1 MVFLPK
7 PEMVRRKLT
16 AAPAVPGNETDF
28 QNSPRIF
35 SRFQGTLT
43 AIFVVVRP
51 SQPARAVHADEAQK
65 PIQYGG
71 TP

>member
-16 AAPAVPGNETDF
+16 GAPAVPGNETDF
-28 QNSPRIF
+28 QNSHPYLFAVPRNFNGNI
-35 SRFQGTLT
+35 
-43 AIFVVVRP
+43 VVRP